1 MRHRTIWSVVA
12 ALLLALL
19 AVPALAHDGPSRLEL
34 GTTAISPGAALEV
47 RGVNIAEEAPVSVA
61 LIGPNGAIDL
71 GVVVGDEH
79 GDFTHA
85 FALPADLAAGAYT
98 VRAFGTN
105 RVIVTAPLTIVG
117 AAMAEEGGQRDED
130 EPLLAALPRLQIPTA
145 APAPQVALPTAT
157 PAASVWPM
165 IGIAVVLG
173 ALGVAVARRR
183 GAAGVR

>member
-1 MRHRTIWSVVA
+1 MRHRTIRLVIA
-12 ALLLALL
+12 ALLALL
-19 AVPALAHDGPSRLEL
+19 AAPALAHDGPSRLEL

-71 GVVVGDEH
+71 GAVVGDEH
-79 GDFTHA
+79 GDFIHA

-117 AAMAEEGGQRDED
+117 AAASSEEGGQRDSD

-145 APAPQVALPTAT
+145 APAPQVALPSAS
-157 PAASVWPM
+157 PVASVWPM
-165 IGIAVVLG
+165 IAIVVALG
-173 ALGVAVARRR
+173 ALGIAVARRR